1 MVRRA
6 TKAAV
11 AAAAVAAL
19 ALGGARGDAH
29 EGAAAANA
37 TEPAANATAPAGDDG
52 ATLESL
58 AGQIDFSTLAS
69 NPTQLIAVLP
79 QMGFSQTCQQ
89 AVVGA
94 GASCLGDFQA
104 VGTVF
109 SDPDVQAEISK
120 ITGIDT
126 ASIASSAAGGNI
138 TESDVEEQLA
148 AAPTLTEDQISQLVD
163 ALLPLAQKEL
173 PTKDAD
179 GNGMISG
186 QCCTQ
191 MEPLVTESC
200 MCTETAMKIVY
211 DGLKSRGITDLNNYG
226 KLIAGIMDKLQCS
239 ALNNLVFYPSSECP
253 ASRRLALF

>member
-1 MVRRA
+1 M
-6 TKAAV
+6 
-11 AAAAVAAL
+11 
-19 ALGGARGDAH
+19 G
-29 EGAAAANA
+29 
-37 TEPAANATAPAGDDG
+37 DG

-126 ASIASSAAGGNI
+126 ASLASSAAGGNI

-173 PTKDAD
+173 PTKDAV
-179 GNGMISG
+179 G
-186 QCCTQ
+186 
-191 MEPLVTESC
+191 TESC